1 MAKELKKQKG
11 TFEFVGNLKD
21 IKKGEKGLELYVYD
35 KEIDSEVRL
44 NIWNSEVARYYD
56 NVNKRTVEVTSN
68 IEETMREVK
77 ANNIGNPF
85 GIELITPKGKKMYYV
100 HNELI
105 DMLLKTPANKFT
117 VRVKGNLDF
126 SIYKDRVIKNYNLS
140 SIELLSGKHQHKLGV
155 NFPFVISETMK
166 PNLKYLDTV
175 NTITGLVKT
184 KLENGQYGYR
194 PISLALDKNHL
205 LGGFAVKVAK
215 EKGLDVLDIINNKLM
230 KCITQPMFEL
240 KGYNIM
246 MISGRLKV
254 GNISKKPTID
264 DLNPME
270 KILLEMQGE
279 EAIKEKLDSMEVIK
293 EYFDSVIF
301 DTVTMNKTS
310 SMIEVID
317 ESELNLKSEDEVQ
330 QNSSS
335 PMMDILNGLSN
346 TPTKEENKTE
356 NTNIFEEETDDTK
369 KTSDKLEDFVN
380 NEESKEEGTDA
391 NLDDEFPF

>member
-11 TFEFVGNLKD
+11 TFEFVGNLKE

-56 NVNKRTVEVTSN
+56 NVNKRTVEITSN
-68 IEETMREVK
+68 IEETMKEVK

-100 HNELI
+100 NNELI
-105 DMLLKTPANKFT
+105 DMLCKTPSNKFN
-117 VRVKGNLDF
+117 VRIKGNLDF
-126 SIYKDRVIKNYNLS
+126 SIYKDRVIKNYNIS
-140 SIELLSGKHQHKLGV
+140 SIELLSGKQQHKLGV

-215 EKGLDVLDIINNKLM
+215 EQNLDVLDVINNKLM

-254 GNISKKPTID
+254 GNISKKPTIE

-279 EAIKEKLDSMEVIK
+279 EAIKEKLESMDVIK

-301 DTVTMNKTS
+301 ETVTMNKTS

-317 ESELNLKSEDEVQ
+317 ESELNLKADNDEVQ
-330 QNSSS
+330 QNSN
-335 PMMDILNGLSN
+335 PMLDILNSISN
-346 TPTKEENKTE
+346 KQVEENKE
-356 NTNIFEEETDDTK
+356 EENIFGEISDE

-380 NEESKEEGTDA
+380 KEESKTEEL
-391 NLDDEFPF
+391 NESFEDDFPF